1 MTKSVTTIEQGNE
14 GDHTYVVA
22 EVDITS
28 LDSTGLEPFDPATQ
42 FGLRNA
48 EGWVVDKEEPRRR
61 FSYDPDNTQIDVLD
75 RGPVVNQ
82 KSVDPGSQT
91 YSSNTETVLA
101 TYDPAPGG
109 ALDPLNFNPADPTDA
124 DLNVVLRAE
133 FHDGTTTDL
142 ATVADGTEQT
152 RENLLDGLATGD
164 DGKVIRKLI
173 VLVDETGGADATE
186 NIGATTTEFYAY
198 DADAANNDDVG
209 TVTMKFVGDWSA

>member
-1 MTKSVTTIEQGNE
+1 MTKTTTVVERGNS
-14 GDHTYVVA
+14 GDHNYVIA

-28 LDSTGLEPFDPATQ
+28 LDSAGLEPFDPSTEV
-42 FGLRNA
+42 GLRAA
-48 EGWVVDKEEPRRR
+48 EGFVVDQEEPRRFFR
-61 FSYDPDNTQIDVLD
+61 YDPDNTQIDVLD

-82 KSVDPGSQT
+82 ESVDPGSQT
-91 YSSNTETVLA
+91 YSSGTETVLA

-142 ATVADGTEQT
+142 ATVADGTEQS

-186 NIGATTTEFYAY
+186 DIGATTTEFYAY
-198 DADAANNDDVG
+198 HADAANNDDVG
-209 TVTMKFVGDWSA
+209 TVTFKFVGDWST